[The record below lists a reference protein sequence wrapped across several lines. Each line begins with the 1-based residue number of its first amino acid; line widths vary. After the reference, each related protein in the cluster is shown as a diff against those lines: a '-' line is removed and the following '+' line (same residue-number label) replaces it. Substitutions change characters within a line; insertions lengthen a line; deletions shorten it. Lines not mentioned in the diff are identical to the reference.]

1 MWWINDTAI
10 IRLWCFMLDMQ
21 LGYCLKILVPSSPH
35 DMQFVCH
42 SHIFC
47 QHHITYLQLWYFITF
62 ILFIKNKIFYSLFT
76 IHHHIFLFPI
86 FIYRSSIFTVKS
98 CPTRMYVNDIN
109 NVNAKYV
116 NDIKC
121 ECKTWKWHKNVN
133 EIYDDWLINVNKK
146 YVMNKWYCDNQ
157 IVMFYVRY
165 AAGLI

>member
-1 MWWINDTAI
+1 MMNGEKWIEN
-10 IRLWCFMLDMQ
+10 F
-21 LGYCLKILVPSSPH
+21 
-35 DMQFVCH
+35 
-42 SHIFC
+42 
-47 QHHITYLQLWYFITF
+47 
-62 ILFIKNKIFYSLFT
+62 IFYEQYKCDD
-76 IHHHIFLFPI
+76 
-86 FIYRSSIFTVKS
+86 IYYVMKYHNCKYVMWCWQKIWEWHTNVNRKYAWYK
-98 CPTRMYVNDIN
+98 MYVNDIN

-165 AAGLI
+165 AAGLLSENSGSQQSSRYALVLRPKTSKTLCRPVNFPVFI

>member
-1 MWWINDTAI
+1 MNNINVMKYHNCKYVMWCW
-10 IRLWCFMLDMQ
+10 Q
-21 LGYCLKILVPSSPH
+21 KIWEWHTNVNRK
-35 DMQFVCH
+35 
-42 SHIFC
+42 
-47 QHHITYLQLWYFITF
+47 YAWY
-62 ILFIKNKIFYSLFT
+62 K
-76 IHHHIFLFPI
+76 
-86 FIYRSSIFTVKS
+86 
-98 CPTRMYVNDIN
+98 MYVNDIN

-165 AAGLI
+165 AAGLLSENSGAQQSSRYALVLRPKTSKTLCRPVNFPVFI